1 MAAYQYL
8 RRNIFDGKVAIV
20 TGGGSGMGEVIA
32 EDLAAL
38 GCTVVIA
45 SRNEEKLVEAV
56 KRLKR
61 KVAKAA
67 AEAAAAEAAPTA
79 TVSISYIACNIR
91 NEDHVNALVA
101 GTLERHGRLDIL
113 VNNGGGQFPS
123 SASGINKKGFNAV
136 VETNLTG
143 TFLMY
148 GHRAALSADVDARK

>member
-1 MAAYQYL
+1 
-8 RRNIFDGKVAIV
+8 
-20 TGGGSGMGEVIA
+20 MGEVIA

-67 AEAAAAEAAPTA
+67 AAAAAAPTA

-101 GTLERHGRLDIL
+101 GTLERHGRLDIV

-148 GHRAALSADVDARK
+148 GHRAALSADVDARE

>member
-1 MAAYQYL
+1 
-8 RRNIFDGKVAIV
+8 
-20 TGGGSGMGEVIA
+20 MGEVIA

-67 AEAAAAEAAPTA
+67 AAAAAEAAPTA

>member
-67 AEAAAAEAAPTA
+67 AAPPPPTA

-91 NEDHVNALVA
+91 NEDHVNAVVA
-101 GTLERHGRLDIL
+101 GTLERHGRLDIV

-148 GHRAALSADVDARK
+148 GHRAALSADVDARE